1 MTFWSQL
8 GNWGPVFNLKI
19 LGLGDAQSQDVVTKN
34 SAGIPEFR
42 GVGTAGAL
50 ANAMLK
56 PRGGGRVS
64 FRPRNIFPHFC
75 MLFLKL
81 PLFVIMLP
89 TYN

>member
-56 PRGGGRVS
+56 PLGGGES
-64 FRPRNIFPHFC
+64 IFSPPQYFPT
-75 MLFLKL
+75 FLHAV
-81 PLFVIMLP
+81 P
-89 TYN
+89 